1 MSDFNLLTTDFSRS
15 FTEYLEE
22 WIRFYKGYLGHGL
35 TQMNTDKNNI
45 FRLRRGKLN
54 KLNNQLFC
62 LPASQL
68 TAYELLALS

>member
-1 MSDFNLLTTDFSRS
+1 M
-15 FTEYLEE
+15 
-22 WIRFYKGYLGHGL
+22 K
-35 TQMNTDKNNI
+35 TDKNNI

-68 TAYELLALS
+68 TAYELSALSYELKGPD